1 MSAPTTI
8 AVTDSGIAVHV
19 GKLLA
24 QRGMT
29 MVELSTRIGIH
40 QNNLSKLRTGEIA
53 FIRLETLAKLC
64 EILQCQ
70 PGDLLTYIPDK
81 NEEQD

>member
-1 MSAPTTI
+1 MSVAATI
-8 AVTDSGIAVHV
+8 SVTDSGIAIHL

-29 MVELSTRIGIH
+29 AEQLAESIGIH
-40 QNNLSKLRTGEIA
+40 PNNVSKLRTGDIS

-64 EILQCQ
+64 RTLDCQ
-70 PGDLLTYIPDK
+70 PGDLLTYIAD
-81 NEEQD
+81 

>member
-8 AVTDSGIAVHV
+8 SVTDSGVAIHL

-29 MVELSTRIGIH
+29 AEELAEKVGIH
-40 QNNLSKLRTGEIA
+40 PNNVSKLRTGDIA
-53 FIRLETLAKLC
+53 FIRLETLGKLC
-64 EILQCQ
+64 RILECQ
-70 PGDLLTYIPDK
+70 PGDLLTYIPDGDDP
-81 NEEQD
+81 QD

>member
-8 AVTDSGIAVHV
+8 SVTASGIAVHL

-24 QRGMT
+24 QRSMT
-29 MVELSTRIGIH
+29 AEELAAAIEIH
-40 QNNLSKLRTGEIA
+40 ANNVSKLRTGDIS

-64 EILQCQ
+64 RVLDCQ
-70 PGDLLTYIPDK
+70 PGDLLTYIEP
-81 NEEQD
+81 NED